1 MARRG
6 GDTLAFAKRKDHS
19 EAKEPA
25 EGVSASL
32 DHTDGLEA
40 RVTGRRLSGRSPV
53 PGEGA
58 EMGPQPQEALG
69 SRKRVG
75 GLSKSDHPQAGVRS
89 PSVGSA
95 PPRKSPVLV
104 PKTKQEEKDSSVP

>member
-53 PGEGA
+53 PGERRWA
-58 EMGPQPQEALG
+58 
-69 SRKRVG
+69 
-75 GLSKSDHPQAGVRS
+75 RS
-89 PSVGSA
+89 PRRLWAVESGWVVSQSLTIHKPGSGL
-95 PPRKSPVLV
+95 PL
-104 PKTKQEEKDSSVP
+104 

>member
-53 PGEGA
+53 PGERGGD
-58 EMGPQPQEALG
+58 GPAAPGG
-69 SRKRVG
+69 SGQSKAG
-75 GLSKSDHPQAGVRS
+75 GWSLKA
-89 PSVGSA
+89 
-95 PPRKSPVLV
+95 
-104 PKTKQEEKDSSVP
+104 